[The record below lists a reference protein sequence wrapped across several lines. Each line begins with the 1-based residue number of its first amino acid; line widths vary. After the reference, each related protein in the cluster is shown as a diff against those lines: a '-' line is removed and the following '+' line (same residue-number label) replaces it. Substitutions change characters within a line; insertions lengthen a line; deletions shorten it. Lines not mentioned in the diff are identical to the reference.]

1 MNIPTPPSST
11 HPTFGTYVNS
21 GVNNHRDS
29 DRIQDIKEE
38 RLPFRVR
45 PVRNEEDLAK
55 ALHVRHQAYARH
67 MPSFANALQAPE
79 SDDMEDDTLV
89 LLAESKLDDSPLGT
103 VRIQTNRNRPLNLE
117 QSVELPIWL
126 KDKSLLE
133 VRRLAVAPGSPGR
146 LVKMILIKGCLMFS
160 AQNQI
165 EWAVLA
171 ARPPL
176 DRMYEKMM
184 FKDILEGRTFIP
196 LPRENNVPHKVLGL
210 EMETLEERSTASH
223 HPLVGFFFHT
233 RHPDISLGIN
243 WKNHSMAV
251 VGNNASHEVDR
262 WHG

>member
-1 MNIPTPPSST
+1 MNIPSPSLIP
-11 HPTFGTYVNS
+11 PTFGTYVNS
-21 GVNNHRDS
+21 GENNHRDS
-29 DRIQDIKEE
+29 DHIEIIKEE
-38 RLPFRVR
+38 RLPFKVR
-45 PVRNEEDLAK
+45 PVQSEEDLAK

-67 MPSFANALQAPE
+67 MPGFADALRAPE

-89 LLAESKLDDSPLGT
+89 LLAESKLDGSPLGT

-160 AQNQI
+160 AQNRI

-184 FKDILEGRTFIP
+184 FKDIMEGRTFIP
-196 LPRENNVPHKVLGL
+196 LPKENNVPHKVLGL
-210 EMETLEERSTASH
+210 EMETLEERSTASQ
-223 HPLVGFFFHT
+223 HPLVDFFFHT

-251 VGNNASHEVDR
+251 VGKNASHELAR